1 MYYFGFDLG
10 DGESCVAWSRDITAN
25 EPTPIAVSGD
35 LSFVS
40 AVAMMDGA
48 PVVGRLAS
56 ADNPALTDLR
66 VCFKRHFLENRPE
79 IDLAVRRFAE
89 GILAALRQN
98 EAVRNVVDDPEQA
111 CFIVGCPAGWKEA
124 DRARYRQLLTEAGLP
139 NVRLASES
147 RAAFENALRRR
158 MKGVEP
164 GMIEDCVLMI
174 DIGSSTLDLAYVCD
188 GEEHNVEIV
197 GDVKL
202 GGGLM
207 DEMILQHALDAIPD
221 EAAAGRLRAFLAANP
236 AWHSRIMLEARAMKE
251 RYFRKEEH
259 YYANNETLEKFI
271 RIPGIPGVRGLTIR
285 LSPEIVQFYLISQ
298 PHPLLDGMSFESRL
312 RGTLQNVHHR
322 IRDREPKIVILTGGP
337 SRMRFFREMCEEEF
351 SSSIV
356 VTSDEPE
363 FDIARGLAYAG
374 SVDEGAVRL
383 LSELRA
389 YITSDAVESLVTQR
403 LDELIADV
411 SDTLGEKLMKRCVL
425 KTFRLWRTG
434 KLDTLQAFEEK
445 TGEAIAAY
453 LRSADGQLAI
463 ESASKPWIRSLLSEV
478 QKALDAIAR
487 KHGISLGQL
496 QVIRIR
502 LGESGDNLPEVDVA
516 GQLVAIVQTLVT
528 VITGVIMAAIC
539 GGSGLALIS
548 SGLLGTLA
556 GVVIAL
562 AAGILGR
569 SFVRDTL
576 MSLHIPTLLRKAFP
590 EIAIANAPN
599 QERIAGSICAALTG
613 DDAFTTDLAA
623 QISALIDENLSA
635 LLRNSEV
642 QFVA

>member
-1 MYYFGFDLG
+1 MIYFGFDLG
-10 DGESCVAWSRDITAN
+10 DGESCVTWSRDITAN
-25 EPTPIAVSGD
+25 EPTPIAISGD

-56 ADNPALTDLR
+56 ADSPALTDLR

-89 GILAALRQN
+89 GVLAALRHN
-98 EAVRNVVDDPEQA
+98 ETVRNVVDDPEQA
-111 CFIVGCPAGWKEA
+111 CFIVGCPAGWKDA
-124 DRARYRQLLTEAGLP
+124 DRARYRKLLTEAGMQ

-207 DEMILQHALDAIPD
+207 DEMILQYALDAIPD
-221 EAAAGRLRAFLAANP
+221 ADAAGRLRTFLEQNP
-236 AWHSRIMLEARAMKE
+236 AWHSRIMLEARAIKE
-251 RYFRKEEH
+251 RYFRKEEY
-259 YYANNETLEKFI
+259 YYASNETLEKFI
-271 RIPGIPGVRGLTIR
+271 RIPGVPGIRGLTIR
-285 LSPEIVQFYLISQ
+285 LSPEIVQFYLITQ

-312 RGTLQNVHHR
+312 RGTLQNVHQR
-322 IRDREPKIVILTGGP
+322 IRQREPKIVILTGGP

-351 SSSIV
+351 SSSTVIV
-356 VTSDEPE
+356 SSEPE

-374 SVDEGAVRL
+374 SVDEGAARL

-389 YITSDAVESLVTQR
+389 YITGDAVETLVNDR
-403 LDELIADV
+403 LDELIADI
-411 SDTLGEKLMKRCVL
+411 SDTLGEKLMKRCVM
-425 KTFRLWRTG
+425 KTFRLWQEG
-434 KLDTLQAFEEK
+434 AIATLSDFEEK

-453 LRSADGQLAI
+453 LRSADGQLAV
-463 ESASKPWIRSLLSEV
+463 ESACKPWTRSLLGEV
-478 QKALDAIAR
+478 QKALDDIAR

-496 QVIRIR
+496 KVGRIR
-502 LGESGDNLPEVDVA
+502 VGDGGEELPEVDVA
-516 GQLVAIVQTLVT
+516 SQLVAIVQTLVT
-528 VITGVIMAAIC
+528 VITSLIMATIC
-539 GGSGLALIS
+539 GGGGLALIS
-548 SGLLGTLA
+548 GGLLGVLA

-562 AAGILGR
+562 AATTLGS
-569 SFVRDTL
+569 SFVRDTVMHL
-576 MSLHIPTLLRKAFP
+576 NIPTLVRRLFP
-590 EIAIANAPN
+590 EFAISNSRTQQRVANN
-599 QERIAGSICAALTG
+599 ICDSLTD
-613 DDAFTTDLAA
+613 DDAFTTDLAG
-623 QISALIDENLSA
+623 QISTLIDENLAA
-635 LLRNSEV
+635 LLHDSEV

>member
-1 MYYFGFDLG
+1 MIYFGFDLG

-40 AVAMMDGA
+40 AVAMMDGL

-56 ADNPALTDLR
+56 ADSPALTDLR

-79 IDLAVRRFAE
+79 TDLAVRRFAE
-89 GILAALRQN
+89 GVLAALRQN
-98 EAVRNVVDDPEQA
+98 ETVRDVVDDPEQA

-124 DRARYRQLLTEAGLP
+124 DRARYRKLLTEAGMP

-221 EAAAGRLRAFLAANP
+221 AEAAGRLRTFLADNP
-236 AWHSRIMLEARAMKE
+236 AWHSRIMLEARALKE
-251 RYFRKEEH
+251 RYFRKEEY
-259 YYANNETLEKFI
+259 YYASGEALEKFI

-285 LSPEIVQFYLISQ
+285 LSPEIVQFYLISR

-322 IRDREPKIVILTGGP
+322 IREREPKVVILTGGP

-351 SSSIV
+351 SNSTV
-356 VTSDEPE
+356 VVSDEPE

-383 LSELRA
+383 LSELRT
-389 YITSDAVESLVTQR
+389 YIAGDAVEALVSSR
-403 LDELIADV
+403 LDDLISDI
-411 SDTLGEKLMKRCVL
+411 SDTLGDRLMKRCVM
-425 KTFRLWRTG
+425 KTFRLWQDGRIA
-434 KLDTLQAFEEK
+434 TLREFSEK
-445 TGEAIAAY
+445 TSEAISAY
-453 LRSADGQLAI
+453 LKSADGQLAV
-463 ESASKPWIRSLLSEV
+463 ESACKPWTRSLLAEV
-478 QKALDAIAR
+478 QKALDDIAR
-487 KHGISLGQL
+487 KHGVSLGQL
-496 QVIRIR
+496 QVGRIR
-502 LGESGDNLPEVDVA
+502 VGDGDGAPPDVDVA
-516 GQLVAIVQTLVT
+516 SRLVVIVQTLVT
-528 VITGVIMAAIC
+528 VITSVILASIC
-539 GGSGLALIS
+539 GGGGLALIS
-548 SGLLGTLA
+548 SGLLGALA
-556 GVVIAL
+556 GVIIAL
-562 AAGILGR
+562 AASILG
-569 SFVRDTL
+569 SGFVRDTL
-576 MSLHIPTLLRKAFP
+576 MNLNIPTLLRKLFP
-590 EIAIANAPN
+590 EVAISNSHS
-599 QERIAGSICAALTG
+599 QHRIATSICDALT
-613 DDAFTTDLAA
+613 DDATFTASLTD
-623 QISALIDENLSA
+623 QISTLIDENLAA
-635 LLRNSEV
+635 LLRDSEV